1 MQTKVKIVTLK
12 KMRNFYVILIAMGI
26 LFGCQSNVALSE
38 TQSIQGNWKKED
50 SITFK
55 ITPKDS
61 INHYNLYLLLRNTNQ
76 YKYNNIFLI
85 ASISFPHGKT
95 ITDTLEY
102 RMANPDGTW
111 LGTGLGNTKENKL
124 WYKEHVR
131 FSEKGTYTLTIK
143 QAVRNNGEANGV
155 SKLEGIT
162 DVGYILEEIKNN

>member
-1 MQTKVKIVTLK
+1 
-12 KMRNFYVILIAMGI
+12 MRNFYYIIFIMGI
-26 LFGCQSNVALSE
+26 LFGCQSNIEMSQ
-38 TQSIQGNWKKED
+38 TQPIKNHWKKED

-61 INHYNLYLLLRNTNQ
+61 INYYNLYLLLRNTNQ

-102 RMANPDGTW
+102 RMAKPDGTW

-131 FSEKGTYTLTIK
+131 FPEKGTYILSIK
-143 QAVRNNGEANGV
+143 QAVRNNGEVNGV
-155 SKLEGIT
+155 SKLEGIS
-162 DVGYILEEIKNN
+162 DIGYNLEKVNNN